1 MIYGLP
7 IRHVISQT
15 KKLEFCKTVFD
26 IADKK
31 STDLLDIIQSDFP
44 ITETP
49 FRDVAERLEWT
60 EHEVITSLK
69 SLIDSKIIRTFGPVF
84 DPRKLGYTSTLIAAE
99 VSSERVAELAAS
111 MLAIQEIT
119 HNYLREHELN
129 LWFTIT
135 ARSEKKVTDICK
147 WAEKFP
153 GVKRTLN
160 LPVITVYKINAV
172 FLVDNNTALHNGTL
186 TDTPRELNES
196 EQNIVMELQ
205 RKFPLVERPFQVI
218 ADAAGTKESELI
230 EKINRWL
237 TDGTMRRFGA
247 RLNHKRAGYIV
258 NILAAWKGEYID
270 TWGKKF
276 AELDEITHCY
286 RRKTHRY
293 WPYELYTMIHAKTE
307 KEMADLL
314 TNMKA
319 MAPGAVSVLLK
330 TMYELKKTSM
340 KFFLEEGK

>member
-1 MIYGLP
+1 
-7 IRHVISQT
+7 
-15 KKLEFCKTVFD
+15 VFD

-31 STDLLDIIQSDFP
+31 STDLLGIIQSDFP
-44 ITETP
+44 ITKTP
-49 FRDVAERLEWT
+49 FLAVAKRLGWT

-69 SLIDSKIIRTFGPVF
+69 SLTDSKIIRTFGPVF
-84 DPRKLGYTSTLIAAE
+84 NQRELGYTSTLIAAE
-99 VSSERVAELAAS
+99 VSRERVAELAAS
-111 MLAIQEIT
+111 MLTTREIT

-135 ARSEKKVTDICK
+135 ARSEKEVTDICK
-147 WAEKFP
+147 WVEKFP

-172 FLVDNNTALHNGTL
+172 FGIDNKTILHNGIL
-186 TDTPRELNES
+186 TTPPRELNES
-196 EQNIVMELQ
+196 DQKIVRILQ
-205 RKFPLVERPFQVI
+205 REFPIVERPFEMI
-218 ADAAGTKESELI
+218 ADEVGIGESELI

-237 TDGTMRRFGA
+237 ADGIIRRFGA
-247 RLNHKRAGYIV
+247 RLNHRHAGYIV
-258 NILAAWKGEYID
+258 NILAVWKGEYID

-276 AELDEITHCY
+276 AGLAEITHCY
-286 RRKTHRY
+286 RRKLHRD

-307 KEMADLL
+307 KEMTDLL

-319 MAPGAVSVLLK
+319 MAPGAVPVFLK
-330 TMYELKKTSM
+330 TMYEFKKTSM